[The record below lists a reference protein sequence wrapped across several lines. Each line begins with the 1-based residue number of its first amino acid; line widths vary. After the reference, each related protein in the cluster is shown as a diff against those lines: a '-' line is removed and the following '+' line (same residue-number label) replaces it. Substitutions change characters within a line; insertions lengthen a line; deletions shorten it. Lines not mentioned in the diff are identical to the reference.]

1 MLWPIKLVEMGHVTH
16 FNQPELAA
24 IKPVVE
30 ARAAI
35 VVSEFLVYAKAFKV
49 MII

>member
-1 MLWPIKLVEMGHVTH
+1 MGHVTY
-16 FNQPELAA
+16 FNQLDWFRAA

-35 VVSEFLVYAKAFKV
+35 VVLGFLVYAKAFKQ
-49 MII
+49 